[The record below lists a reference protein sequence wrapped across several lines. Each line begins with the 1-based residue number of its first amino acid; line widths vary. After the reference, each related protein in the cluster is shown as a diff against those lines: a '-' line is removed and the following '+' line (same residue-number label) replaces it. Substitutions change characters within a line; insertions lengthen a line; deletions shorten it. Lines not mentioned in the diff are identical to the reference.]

1 MAQVK
6 ILLLELEGVKPR
18 KLQTAL
24 HAAIEKNQS
33 SVVSLLMSRGIWF
46 DWISFRMAL
55 RNENIA
61 ILQAFFDHWGG
72 LNRQVLHTMRPPLA
86 HAVGNHYLV
95 HWFLDHGAD
104 PNASRKGEPS
114 PMHVAAMSVSLPTI
128 RLLRRHGGRVIHGVL
143 QSAAT
148 TSDPGRVEI
157 LEYLL
162 EEGALIDEVE
172 YEWDPLTFKKLRF
185 KAFGTA
191 LHHAAKKGNLEMVLF
206 LLAKGARQDIEDS
219 LGRKPIQYAQQFKHD
234 KITVTLRQY
243 QTGYFFGLGVM
254 THDPITANNLGLASD
269 KQRLSHELDNAS
281 RGPKSQITSLLH

>member
-1 MAQVK
+1 MTSEDIQRFEVACANGPMAQVK
-6 ILLLELEGVKPR
+6 TRLLVLEGVKPR

-46 DWISFRMAL
+46 DWTSFRMAL

-72 LNRQVLHTMRPPLA
+72 LNRQILHTKRPPLA
-86 HAVGNHYLV
+86 YRQHFPLIPFIEGKLICTRHAVGNHYLV

-114 PMHVAAMSVSLPTI
+114 PMHIAAMSVSLPTI

-148 TSDPGRVEI
+148 ISDPGRVEI

-162 EEGALIDEVE
+162 DEGALIDEVE
-172 YEWDPLTFKKLRF
+172 YEWDPLTFKKLRC

-234 KITVTLRQY
+234 KTVVALQQY
-243 QTGYFFGLGVM
+243 QTG
-254 THDPITANNLGLASD
+254 
-269 KQRLSHELDNAS
+269 
-281 RGPKSQITSLLH
+281 